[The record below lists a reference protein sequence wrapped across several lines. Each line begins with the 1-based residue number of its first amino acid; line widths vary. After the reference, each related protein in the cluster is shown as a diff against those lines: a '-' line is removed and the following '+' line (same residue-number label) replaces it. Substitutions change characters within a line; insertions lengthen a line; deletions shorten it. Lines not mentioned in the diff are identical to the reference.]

1 MLYAKMA
8 NRIHVP
14 LHFDRRR
21 ARGPL
26 HRIINRAKLL
36 LLPEHYARRKS
47 NLRVPDVLPFEI
59 CEQLPRNQRIILRR
73 ANALDHPAETLE
85 ETGKITETVSRAD
98 FVLG

>member
-1 MLYAKMA
+1 MFYAEMA

-14 LHFDRRR
+14 LHFDRRP

-36 LLPEHYARRKS
+36 LFPEHYARRKS

-59 CEQLPRNQRIILRR
+59 GEQLPGTQHIIVRR

-85 ETGKITETVSRAD
+85 ETGKITETISCAD
-98 FVLG
+98 FVPG